1 MPFQEGQMLIAH
13 VRAGNQLFRS
23 IALGGMGLML
33 SLAILCCGA
42 GTQITEEKTA
52 LSLKAVETLCGLPRP
67 CGMPMDCQD
76 RPVTLWGYLDPV
88 NIYSKQRYPAL
99 PYEKFRLVDR
109 GQCAIEVWVMA
120 EDSRP
125 IFDRLARRT
134 TDRIVVSGKLIAFD
148 MPITG
153 KCYQGIKVIIH
164 DASQIEFK

>member
-1 MPFQEGQMLIAH
+1 MLIAH
-13 VRAGNQLFRS
+13 VYAGNQLFRS

-42 GTQITEEKTA
+42 GTHISEDKPA
-52 LSLKAVETLCGLPRP
+52 LSLQAVESLCGMPKP
-67 CGMPMDCQD
+67 CGTPMDCQD
-76 RPVTLWGYLDPV
+76 RTVTLWGYLDPV
-88 NIYSKQRYPAL
+88 NIYSKQRYPAI

-109 GQCAIEVWVMA
+109 GQHAVEVWVMA

-125 IFDRLARRT
+125 IFDTLARRP

-153 KCYQGIKVIIH
+153 KCHQGIKVIIH
-164 DASQIEFK
+164 DVSQIEFK